1 MAHEIDQSTGKDA
14 FAYVGNQA
22 WHGLGQQLTEE
33 ADLEVW
39 RKEAG
44 MDWTIKVSDVFYQA
58 GRSSDTVLTMPERK
72 LFYRSDTKAG
82 LAVVSDNFKL
92 VQPGDILEFYRDLTS
107 GAGFTMETAGVLF
120 GGRKFFALAK
130 CGKDVRIMG
139 QDVVKPYLL
148 LASACDGSMA
158 TSAHFTSVRVVCN
171 NTLRM
176 AIGAEGQRAQ
186 VRVPHNAQFDADAVK
201 AELGIAKDA
210 WSAFI
215 DNITL
220 LAQRKLH
227 RDDAIDLVAAELKT
241 EWRDALGNELN
252 REERLESSAALRNII
267 HLFDGGAKGA
277 EYKSSAGTMWGLL
290 NAVTEHCDH
299 YSGTKNGD
307 KSRTFE
313 RAHITDRAA
322 FKVRVANELLKLAA

>member
-1 MAHEIDQSTGKDA
+1 MAHEIDNQEGKDA
-14 FAYVGNQA
+14 FAYVGQKA
-22 WHGLGQQLTEE
+22 WHGLGQQLTED

-44 MDWTIKVSDVFYQA
+44 MDWSIKVSDVFYKA
-58 GRSSDTVLTMPERK
+58 GKSDALITMPERK
-72 LFYRSDTKAG
+72 LFYRSDNKAG

-92 VQPGDILEFYRDLTS
+92 VQPGEILEFYRDLTS

-176 AIGAEGQRAQ
+176 AIGSSGQRAQ
-186 VRVPHNAQFDADAVK
+186 VRVPHSAQFEADRVK
-201 AELGIAKDA
+201 EQLGIAKEA
-210 WSAFI
+210 WASFI

-220 LAQRKLH
+220 LAQHKIH
-227 RDDAIDLVAAELKT
+227 RDDAIDVVAAALKA

-252 REERLESSAALRNII
+252 RTEQLESSSALRNII
-267 HLFDGGAKGA
+267 HLFDGGARGA
-277 EYKSSAGTMWGLL
+277 EYKSSNGTMWGLL

-299 YSGTKNGD
+299 YSGSKTGD

-313 RAHITDRAA
+313 RAHITDRAN
-322 FKVRVANELLKLAA
+322 FKVRVANDLLKLAA